1 MNKRDLL
8 VLLDCGH
15 GSNTPGKRSPDSKL
29 KEWAYVREIAGIIME
44 QLYINGIAYKNIHP
58 EPNELGTTRYDL
70 SLRASRA
77 NTFYKNTIKKCI
89 LISIHVN
96 AASNGDWKN
105 ATGWSAYTTKGVTQ
119 SDLLAECLY
128 DAAEEILTPLN
139 KKIRTDTTDGDRDYE
154 ENFYVLK
161 HTIMP
166 AVLTENFFMD
176 NKEDCEWLLSPKGKL
191 AIADI
196 HVKGILKYVDRS

>member
-15 GSNTPGKRSPDSKL
+15 GSNTPGKRSPDEKL

-58 EPNELGTTRYDL
+58 EPNELGTTSKDL

-77 NTFYKNTIKKCI
+77 NTFCRNTSKKCI

-96 AASNGDWKN
+96 AASNGEWKN
-105 ATGWSAYTTKGVTQ
+105 ATGWSAYTTKGMTKADV
-119 SDLLAECLY
+119 LAECLY
-128 DAAEEILTPLN
+128 DAAEEILTPLGLCDDSE
-139 KKIRTDTTDGDRDYE
+139 RT
-154 ENFYVLK
+154 F
-161 HTIMP
+161 
-166 AVLTENFFMD
+166 
-176 NKEDCEWLLSPKGKL
+176 C
-191 AIADI
+191 
-196 HVKGILKYVDRS
+196 